1 MQNEIKR
8 IEEKRG
14 KTALGSPEYQT
25 YTDIL
30 MELSGVKLHREGE
43 AVCES
48 CQ

>member
-1 MQNEIKR
+1 MENEIKR

-14 KTALGSPEYQT
+14 KMAVGSPEYLA

-30 MELSGVKLHREGE
+30 LELSGVRLHKEEE

>member
-1 MQNEIKR
+1 MENEIKR

-14 KTALGSPEYQT
+14 KTALGSPEYLM

-30 MELSGVKLHREGE
+30 MELSGARLHREGE